1 MFQRTSILDGVS
13 IQALQTQLAA
23 MQAAYL
29 QLTSGGKVQSAS
41 YTQGDGSRSITYTTA
56 NIGDLTQ
63 AILAVQTQI
72 DRLNGL
78 CINRRPPLR
87 PFF

>member
-13 IQALQTQLAA
+13 VQTLQTQLAS

-29 QLTSGGKVQSAS
+29 QLTSGGKVASAS
-41 YTQGDGSRSITYTTA
+41 YTQGDGSRSITYTQA
-56 NIGDLTQ
+56 NIGELTQ
-63 AILAVQTQI
+63 AIIAVQTQI
-72 DRLNGL
+72 DRLTGL
-78 CINRRPPLR
+78 CINRRAPLR